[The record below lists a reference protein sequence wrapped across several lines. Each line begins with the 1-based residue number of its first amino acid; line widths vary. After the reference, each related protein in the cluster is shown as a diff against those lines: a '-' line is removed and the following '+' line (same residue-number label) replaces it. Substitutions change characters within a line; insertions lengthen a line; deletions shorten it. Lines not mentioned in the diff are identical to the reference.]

1 MYCQTLGKGFK
12 KLLLSSFFNV
22 NAAATFK
29 TRKKR
34 KESALDYVK
43 QYIHILSARSAYMNS
58 SSVLTS
64 RREVMISFF
73 SFFFLL
79 VSSTGNLTADA
90 AFKEG

>member
-1 MYCQTLGKGFK
+1 M
-12 KLLLSSFFNV
+12 

-79 VSSTGNLTADA
+79 LSSTGNLTADA